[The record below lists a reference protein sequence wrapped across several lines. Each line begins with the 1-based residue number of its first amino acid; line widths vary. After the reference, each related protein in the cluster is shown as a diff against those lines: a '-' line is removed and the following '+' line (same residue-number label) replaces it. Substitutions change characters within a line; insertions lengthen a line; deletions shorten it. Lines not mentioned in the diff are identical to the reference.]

1 MPIDT
6 LVAFFLAS
14 TMLAIAPG
22 PDNLFVLTHS
32 AIYGKRAGF
41 AVLFGLCTGLATHSV
56 AVALGVAAIFETSR
70 WAYSGLK
77 VLGAGYLIYVAW
89 QVIKAPAIRL
99 QDQIKQN
106 QTLGRLYRRGII
118 MNITNPKVSLFF
130 IAFLPQFT
138 DSARGPVWGQI
149 LLLGSLFILATL
161 IVFGGVVVI
170 AGKAGAWIS
179 KSIRA
184 QKILNYSAA
193 VMLVGLSLSILR

>member
-1 MPIDT
+1 M
-6 LVAFFLAS
+6 
-14 TMLAIAPG
+14 
-22 PDNLFVLTHS
+22 
-32 AIYGKRAGF
+32 
-41 AVLFGLCTGLATHSV
+41 AVLFGLCTGLAAHSV

-70 WAYSGLK
+70 WAYAGLK

-89 QVIKAPAIRL
+89 QVIKAPAIGL
-99 QDQIKQN
+99 QDQIKPN

-138 DSARGPVWGQI
+138 DSARGTVWAQI
-149 LLLGSLFILATL
+149 LLLGGLFILATF

-179 KSIRA
+179 QSVRA

-193 VMLVGLSLSILR
+193 VILLCLSLSILR